1 MIWLAW
7 RQQRT
12 ETLIAAL
19 LLALVVALLVP
30 TGLHMA
36 SVDESDGIAA
46 CLADSSG
53 NLSRELDAFVVRW
66 DTLLSFVGWLDL
78 VPALLGCL
86 LAAPWY
92 SNSSAAPSGSP
103 GPRA

>member
-30 TGLHMA
+30 TGLHVA
-36 SVDESDGIAA
+36 SV
-46 CLADSSG
+46 
-53 NLSRELDAFVVRW
+53 
-66 DTLLSFVGWLDL
+66 
-78 VPALLGCL
+78 
-86 LAAPWY
+86 
-92 SNSSAAPSGSP
+92 
-103 GPRA
+103 